1 MGLFASLRRKE
12 MLADAGDLA
21 RFLDS
26 RAAFMSQKGVVE
38 YCRVRAGLMWSKLFL
53 EKDFL
58 AAMERCRWEAYAAC
72 LADLAVLMEA
82 KLRPPLENA
91 GRSEEIPDLVPG
103 LMLLVADC
111 VTAHGKPAALP
122 DGWQG
127 WIEVIRGRLEQA
139 QLAAPRLA
147 QDIGR
152 EAGRTVFRYL
162 PIHASLRGEDFPMV
176 QNNLRFHL
184 VRIAEDF
191 DRTADHAALAVSVA
205 SLGRRGA
212 R

>member
-21 RFLDS
+21 RFLES

-72 LADLAVLMEA
+72 LADLTVVMEA
-82 KLRPPLENA
+82 KLRPHLPADGTA
-91 GRSEEIPDLVPG
+91 GEADLVPG

-111 VTAHGKPAALP
+111 FTAHGTPAALP

-139 QLAAPRLA
+139 QLAAPRMA

-162 PIHASLRGEDFPMV
+162 PIHASLRGEDFTMV

-191 DRTADHAALAVSVA
+191 DKMADHRAVAAAVA
-205 SLGRRGA
+205 SLARRDA